1 LSSVSARIRKND
13 SKYNE
18 NKDIQLGKKSHQMI
32 HEKITKFL
40 KKGAKTLKKV
50 AKRFKIPYLK
60 NQRFAETK
68 KKCEQTDLIKKS

>member
-1 LSSVSARIRKND
+1 MIPSTMKTKIFSLAKNLTKW
-13 SKYNE
+13 ST
-18 NKDIQLGKKSHQMI
+18 KKS
-32 HEKITKFL
+32 L
-40 KKGAKTLKKV
+40 NSWKKEPKPWKNV